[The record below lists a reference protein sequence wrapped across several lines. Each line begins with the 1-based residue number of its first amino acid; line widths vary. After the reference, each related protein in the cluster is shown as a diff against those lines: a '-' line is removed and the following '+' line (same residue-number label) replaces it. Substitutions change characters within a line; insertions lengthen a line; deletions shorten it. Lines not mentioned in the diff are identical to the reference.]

1 MIRKWATTALEV
13 TGLALIVAGISG
25 VSLTAG
31 LIAGGFALI
40 LLGVRLA

>member
-1 MIRKWATTALEV
+1 MLRKWLTTLMEV
-13 TGLALIVAGISG
+13 AGLALIVTGIWT
-25 VSLTAG
+25 VLPTAG

>member
-1 MIRKWATTALEV
+1 MIRKWATTLLEV
-13 TGLALIVAGISG
+13 AGLALIVAGISEL
-25 VSLTAG
+25 SPIAG